1 MGAPKGAEESHFRAL
16 WGNTWKCENYA
27 LVEAK
32 SSFLRL
38 EGVLRGLMCITLVP
52 LVLSMRFGR
61 HFLQKLCHFHSHWGP
76 FECPFGALL
85 AYFWASFSGSDFRS
99 DFELLLVGAGGRGG
113 VPVASESAESEWE
126 SAHARLPLR
135 GCGEYLKASPL
146 PPAPLVAGCAWLV
159 ALLLTGWFLVGCLQV
174 VGWFG
179 GCLLLVAGYCLVGWL
194 VALPREP

>member
-61 HFLQKLCHFHSHWGP
+61 HFLQKLFDFDSHRGP
-76 FECPFGALL
+76 FGSPFGALL
-85 AYFWASFSGSDFRS
+85 AYFWVPLSGSDFRLILGM
-99 DFELLLVGAGGRGG
+99 LLGGAGGRGG
-113 VPVASESAESEWE
+113 VPVASESAESD
-126 SAHARLPLR
+126 LR
-135 GCGEYLKASPL
+135 
-146 PPAPLVAGCAWLV
+146 V
-159 ALLLTGWFLVGCLQV
+159 
-174 VGWFG
+174 
-179 GCLLLVAGYCLVGWL
+179 
-194 VALPREP
+194 

>member
-135 GCGEYLKASPL
+135 GCGES
-146 PPAPLVAGCAWLV
+146 
-159 ALLLTGWFLVGCLQV
+159 
-174 VGWFG
+174 
-179 GCLLLVAGYCLVGWL
+179 
-194 VALPREP
+194 